1 MSCSLR
7 LDRPHMAEAGQGLV
21 RFIPTGLS
29 LFIAVTNRRES
40 ACFNWLTSPEAAPPF
55 RARVVSFRPVKE
67 AAFDARSV
75 TIYLASLRARP
86 GSWLG
91 ISTRLSNGRRGA
103 VGCVSPFAFPRRRL
117 CYSGPPAW
125 HAIRRRG
132 GNEDDRGP
140 CIATVSS
147 AVGGLPSRLFQY
159 LRSSCRAIAGLFG
172 QRT

>member
-67 AAFDARSV
+67 APFDAAERHDILGFASGAACL
-75 TIYLASLRARP
+75 LAGDFYAPEQRAAKSKTSRP
-86 GSWLG
+86 
-91 ISTRLSNGRRGA
+91 
-103 VGCVSPFAFPRRRL
+103 
-117 CYSGPPAW
+117 
-125 HAIRRRG
+125 
-132 GNEDDRGP
+132 
-140 CIATVSS
+140 SS
-147 AVGGLPSRLFQY
+147 AGEPSD
-159 LRSSCRAIAGLFG
+159 A
-172 QRT
+172 